1 MQYNYGMKNL
11 KYNISLDKL
20 EITYQGGQQARDA
33 LAAINESK
41 VMNEITVVRVEKPK
55 HYQHEFLLYCKDF
68 NDKRGEY
75 KQPIG
80 MLYFGSV
87 NQNRPYIY
95 INYHNAVLYD
105 EFMLASRFYVEEALG
120 LEYLRVSKIDIALDL
135 NRNIVRRFYCLYQDE
150 AYSLVILNK
159 RYKGIDE
166 SVKEVLHISTGT
178 RKRPFKNRSFFI
190 ANKDKSLG
198 LRCYNK
204 SEELTESEKDY
215 IPNVSGKL
223 PMYRLEVSLRNHK
236 NIAKTLDQ
244 LGVNNAEKLYSQ
256 LQTEDFLLS
265 LFLTTLNRIIRV
277 GKGRKRFNLLE
288 CLLS

>member
-1 MQYNYGMKNL
+1 MKTL

-20 EITYQGGQQARDA
+20 EITYQGKQEVRDA
-33 LAAINESK
+33 LAAIKESM
-41 VMNEITVVRVEKPK
+41 VINEITVVRVEMPK
-55 HYQHEFLLYCKDF
+55 HYQYEFLLFGKDYT
-68 NDKRGEY
+68 DERGEFER
-75 KQPIG
+75 PIG
-80 MLYFGSV
+80 VLYFGSV
-87 NQNRPYIY
+87 NQNRPHIY

-105 EFMLASRFYVEEALG
+105 EFMLATRFYVEEALG

-135 NRNIVRRFYCLYQDE
+135 SRNIVSHFYRLYRDE

-159 RYKGIDE
+159 KYKGIDE

-190 ANKDKSLG
+190 ENKDKSLG

-236 NIAKTLDQ
+236 NIAKTLDL
-244 LGVNNAEKLYSQ
+244 LGVNNAEELYSQ

>member
-1 MQYNYGMKNL
+1 MKSL
-11 KYNISLDKL
+11 KFNISLDKL
-20 EITYQGGQQARDA
+20 EITYQGSQRVRDG
-33 LAAINESK
+33 LADIKESK
-41 VMNEITVVRVEKPK
+41 VMNEITIRRVEKPK
-55 HYQHEFLLYCKDF
+55 HYLHEFLLFGKDF
-68 NDKRGEY
+68 TDERGEY
-75 KQPIG
+75 ERPIG
-80 MLYFGSV
+80 VLYFGSH
-87 NQNRPYIY
+87 NENRPHIY

-105 EFMLASRFYVEEALG
+105 AYMLASRFYVEEALG
-120 LEYLRVSKIDIALDL
+120 LDYLRVSKIDIALDL
-135 NRNIVRRFYCLYQDE
+135 NRNIVSRFYRLYRDE

-159 RYKGIDE
+159 RYKDIDE

-190 ANKDKSLG
+190 ENKDKSLG

-223 PMYRLEVSLRNHK
+223 PMYRLEVSLGNHK
-236 NIAKTLDQ
+236 NIAKTLAL
-244 LGVNNAEKLYSQ
+244 LGVYHAEELYSK

-265 LFLTTLNRIIRV
+265 LFLATLNRLIRV
-277 GKGRKRFNLLE
+277 GKGRRRFNLLE

>member
-1 MQYNYGMKNL
+1 MKTL

-20 EITYQGGQQARDA
+20 EITYQGKQEVRDA
-33 LAAINESK
+33 LAAIKESM
-41 VMNEITVVRVEKPK
+41 VINEITVVRVEMPK
-55 HYQHEFLLYCKDF
+55 HYQYEFLLFGKDYT
-68 NDKRGEY
+68 DERGEFER
-75 KQPIG
+75 PIG
-80 MLYFGSV
+80 VLYFGSV
-87 NQNRPYIY
+87 NQNRPHIY

-105 EFMLASRFYVEEALG
+105 EFMLATRFYVEEALG

-135 NRNIVRRFYCLYQDE
+135 NRNIVSRFYRLYRDE

-159 RYKGIDE
+159 KYKGIDE

-190 ANKDKSLG
+190 ENKDKSLG

-236 NIAKTLDQ
+236 NIAKTLDL
-244 LGVNNAEKLYSQ
+244 LGVNNAEELYSQ